1 MNANATAWT
10 PSVASA
16 SAEAAVIDW
25 LALQRPA
32 EQLGGLVRYLP
43 GDNEGGASEAAAE
56 ATASLS
62 SSLGRLLSLPD
73 TQFWAHGA
81 WPATLRDAPLTC
93 SSLSPQCCT
102 TQQWCTA
109 WTPTCASAAARTTRR
124 RALPR
129 AARRMTRCLGAC

>member
-1 MNANATAWT
+1 MNANASSWT
-10 PSVASA
+10 PSAA

-43 GDNEGGASEAAAE
+43 ADNEGVASEEAAE

-62 SSLGRLLSLPD
+62 GSLGRLLSLPD

-93 SSLSPQCCT
+93 TSLSPQCCT
-102 TQQWCTA
+102 TQKWCSA

-124 RALPR
+124 RALLR
-129 AARRMTRCLGAC
+129 AARRRTRCLGAC